1 MSCRSYRVSSGRCV
15 GNFSSC
21 SAVTP
26 QNLNRFRVSSVS
38 CRSGPSFRGLS
49 SFGSRSVTSFGSCSP
64 RIAAVCPRPT
74 YYGVGF
80 GDGSGAG
87 LGFGAGSCVGLGFR
101 ARSGLG
107 YGFCSPGF
115 GYRVGGIGGPAAPSI
130 TAVTVNQ
137 SLLTPLNLEIDPN
150 AQRVKRDEK
159 EQIKTL
165 NNKFASFIDKVRAPL
180 CVAGS
185 AWGWTRIPALSLG
198 YPTLHGHIS
207 SPSLVSC
214 WAPPTLGTFCLPT
227 SNLAPLRTWVWAG
240 EGIGRDLGG
249 F

>member
-1 MSCRSYRVSSGRCV
+1 MLPNGFFSLLWDQSSDPHTHKRGERDPLAPEDCQLQLSPLCRRLSALAQDTTMSCRSYRVSSGRCV

-26 QNLNRFRVSSVS
+26 QNLNRFRTSSVS

-49 SFGSRSVTSFGSCSP
+49 SFGSRSVISFGSCSP

-74 YYGVGF
+74 CYGVGF

-87 LGFGAGSCVGLGFR
+87 LGFGAGSCVGLGFG
-101 ARSGLG
+101 ARSLG

-115 GYRVGGIGGPAAPSI
+115 GYRVGGVGGPAAPSI

-165 NNKFASFIDKVRAPL
+165 NNKFASFIDKVLETAQ
-180 CVAGS
+180 
-185 AWGWTRIPALSLG
+185 SLG
-198 YPTLHGHIS
+198 
-207 SPSLVSC
+207 
-214 WAPPTLGTFCLPT
+214 LG
-227 SNLAPLRTWVWAG
+227 
-240 EGIGRDLGG
+240 
-249 F
+249 

>member
-26 QNLNRFRVSSVS
+26 QNLNRFRASSVS

-49 SFGSRSVTSFGSCSP
+49 SFGSRSVISFGSCSP

-74 YYGVGF
+74 CYGVGF

-87 LGFGAGSCVGLGFR
+87 LGFGAGSCVGLGFG

-107 YGFCSPGF
+107 YGFCTPGF

-165 NNKFASFIDKVRAPL
+165 NNKFASFIDKVLETAQPL
-180 CVAGS
+180 G
-185 AWGWTRIPALSLG
+185 LG
-198 YPTLHGHIS
+198 
-207 SPSLVSC
+207 
-214 WAPPTLGTFCLPT
+214 
-227 SNLAPLRTWVWAG
+227 
-240 EGIGRDLGG
+240 
-249 F
+249 